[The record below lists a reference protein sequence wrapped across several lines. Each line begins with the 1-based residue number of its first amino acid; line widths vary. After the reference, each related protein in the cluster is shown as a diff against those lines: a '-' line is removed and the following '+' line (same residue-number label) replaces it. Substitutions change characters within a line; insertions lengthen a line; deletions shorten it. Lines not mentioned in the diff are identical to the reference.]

1 MHSHQEGN
9 IDTDFSDIRKL
20 QIMTDKL
27 RRIVHIL
34 QLNSNICR
42 QLYAF
47 HKRVSLASPPEVAVS
62 ANSYS
67 ETVNNCIFEL
77 DTQAARARTLVDRAE
92 GMGRLVIHLSYAD
105 CTSISWLMTKP
116 QQIGDML
123 NMRTA
128 QTAHDMNMAMHE
140 LSKQNAEE
148 NKLVRMLA
156 SQSTRDTRSMK
167 VVALISSIFLP
178 ATFVAVRD

>member
-9 IDTDFSDIRKL
+9 IDTDFGDIRKL

-62 ANSYS
+62 ADSYS

-105 CTSISWLMTKP
+105 CTSTSWLMK
-116 QQIGDML
+116 QIGDML

-128 QTAHDMNMAMHE
+128 QTAHDMNVAMHE